1 MRKGI
6 FVYKDQESM
15 NKLIG
20 FYDKAMQDLNIPF
33 TEEYIDTSYGRTHVV
48 TAGDETKPKIFT
60 IHGGNGTTPVNLKLF
75 KDLAKD
81 FCLIS
86 PDVIGMPGRSAPYR
100 NLSSKGDDYGLWIR
114 EILDRKDIDKI
125 PFVVSSYSSAMLLTL
140 AHVAPE
146 RIEKAA
152 LVVPSGIAHG
162 PVIRIAKTMTFPMLK
177 YYKVQSEDAFRGIMD
192 LMSTE
197 EDELTGSF
205 FRLMMSSYK
214 MEMRPPREFK
224 KKELKDLK
232 SKVIIFAS
240 DEDIFFPADRVF
252 PKAKELFRDPELV
265 KISGKHLPSEKTM
278 KEVCRKIREFL
289 LNN

>member
-1 MRKGI
+1 M
-6 FVYKDQESM
+6 
-15 NKLIG
+15 
-20 FYDKAMQDLNIPF
+20 
-33 TEEYIDTSYGRTHVV
+33 
-48 TAGDETKPKIFT
+48 
-60 IHGGNGTTPVNLKLF
+60 
-75 KDLAKD
+75 
-81 FCLIS
+81 
-86 PDVIGMPGRSAPYR
+86 
-100 NLSSKGDDYGLWIR
+100 WIR
-114 EILDRKDIDKI
+114 EILDRLDIDKI
-125 PFVVSSYSSAMLLTL
+125 PFVGSSYSSAMILTL

-162 PVIRIAKTMTFPMLK
+162 QLLPITKAMTLPMLK
-177 YYKVQSEDAFRGIMD
+177 YYKVQSEEAFKGIMD

-197 EDELTGSF
+197 EDEQTGSF

-224 KKELKDLK
+224 KKELNDLK
-232 SKVIIFAS
+232 SKVIIFSS

-252 PKAKELFRDPELV
+252 PKAKELFRDPEL
-265 KISGKHLPSEKTM
+265 IRITGKHLPSEKTM